1 MLILISIEQTLGES
15 NLLERSWT
23 IAHIVRRNARI
34 QGMGV
39 DLDLIGNYRFNWAL
53 TIFYFSYIV
62 VEIPSNILLKKIG
75 GR

>member
-1 MLILISIEQTLGES
+1 
-15 NLLERSWT
+15 
-23 IAHIVRRNARI
+23 
-34 QGMGV
+34 MGV

>member
-1 MLILISIEQTLGES
+1 MLILISTEQTLGEL
-15 NLLERSWT
+15 NLLDRSPT
-23 IAHIVRRNARI
+23 IAYMVHRNARI

>member
-15 NLLERSWT
+15 NLLERSRT